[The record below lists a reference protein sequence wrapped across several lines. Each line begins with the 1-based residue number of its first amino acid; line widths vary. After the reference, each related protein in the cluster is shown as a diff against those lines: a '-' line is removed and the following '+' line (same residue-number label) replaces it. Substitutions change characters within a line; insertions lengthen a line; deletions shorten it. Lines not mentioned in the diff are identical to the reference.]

1 MCIDEDPQS
10 EPKLMNVAVMKQVSA
25 MTIGVFSVLGM
36 FCALSST
43 TLSQVQVEILDTV
56 NISESHYYGYFP
68 SLQMLSTGELI
79 CDISMDPDQHSV
91 EGAFWAFVIS
101 KDKGKTWGR
110 RNTAGLVYR
119 EAAYTRKPRPDGS
132 MLMLAGYP
140 LPIARDDF
148 RHLQTTSVLF
158 SNHGDTVV
166 FNKDVRIHLPKPASR
181 QKINDQIVNFASLG
195 PGKIKEVALA
205 LFSGDL
211 IEAPGDALLTTM
223 YGKMEGDK
231 HFRTY
236 VVKSNKE
243 GKNWDYLSTI
253 AGDEAAV
260 VLEGEKQT
268 EGFTEPR
275 MIRLNDG
282 RLFAVIRRGGN
293 NMLFRSWSRDE
304 GKTWTKPSSVG
315 FRGVEP
321 CLWLMKNGI
330 LALSTGR
337 PDPVM
342 VRFSTDGG
350 AIWNNPTEL
359 FQERG
364 TRYTGM
370 VEVEPDKLLVVYDHV
385 PFDWGVIPE
394 NEPTAMNSI
403 RGTFLK
409 VGKESSSA
417 RVSGK

>member
-1 MCIDEDPQS
+1 
-10 EPKLMNVAVMKQVSA
+10 
-25 MTIGVFSVLGM
+25 
-36 FCALSST
+36 
-43 TLSQVQVEILDTV
+43 
-56 NISESHYYGYFP
+56 
-68 SLQMLSTGELI
+68 
-79 CDISMDPDQHSV
+79 
-91 EGAFWAFVIS
+91 
-101 KDKGKTWGR
+101 
-110 RNTAGLVYR
+110 
-119 EAAYTRKPRPDGS
+119 

-140 LPIARDDF
+140 LPIANDDF
-148 RHLQTTSVLF
+148 RHLQTTSVQF

-181 QKINDQIVNFASLG
+181 QKINDQVVNFASLG

-205 LFSGDL
+205 LFSGDV
-211 IEAPGDALLTTM
+211 IETSAGGLLTTM
-223 YGKMEGDK
+223 YGKMEGDE

-243 GKNWDYLSTI
+243 GKNWDYLTTI

-260 VLEGEKQT
+260 VLEAEKKT

-275 MIRLNDG
+275 MIRLSDG

-293 NMLFRSWSRDE
+293 NLLFRSWSRDE
-304 GKTWTKPSSVG
+304 GKTWTKPSSIG

-337 PDPVM
+337 PDPVT

-350 AIWNNPTEL
+350 TTWTNPTEL
-359 FQERG
+359 FREKG

-385 PFDWGVIPE
+385 PFNWGVIPE
-394 NEPTAMNSI
+394 NEPTSMNSI
-403 RGTFLK
+403 HGTFLK
-409 VGKESSSA
+409 VTKQSSRAGAS
-417 RVSGK
+417 SK

>member
-1 MCIDEDPQS
+1 MCIDADPQS
-10 EPKLMNVAVMKQVSA
+10 EPKPMKVAVMKQVSA

-101 KDKGKTWGR
+101 KDKGKTWGM

-140 LPIARDDF
+140 LPIAHDDF

-195 PGKIKEVALA
+195 PGKIKEVGLA

-211 IEAPGDALLTTM
+211 IEASGDALLTTM

-304 GKTWTKPSSVG
+304 GKTWTKPSSIG

-350 AIWNNPTEL
+350 ATWNNPTEL

-409 VGKESSSA
+409 VGKQSSSA

>member
-1 MCIDEDPQS
+1 MCIDQNPEF
-10 EPKLMNVAVMKQVSA
+10 ERKLMNFAVIKRVPALTSGIISA
-25 MTIGVFSVLGM
+25 LGM
-36 FCALSST
+36 LCVLSSVA
-43 TLSQVQVEILDTV
+43 LAQVQVEILDTV
-56 NISESHYYGYFP
+56 KISESHYYGYFP
-68 SLQMLSTGELI
+68 SVQMLSTGELI
-79 CDISMDPDQHSV
+79 CDISMDPDQHTV
-91 EGAFWAFVIS
+91 EGVFWAFVVS
-101 KDKGKTWGR
+101 KDKGKTWGM
-110 RNTAGLVYR
+110 RNTAGLIYR
-119 EAAYTRKPRPDGS
+119 EAAYTRIPRPDGS

-140 LPIARDDF
+140 LPIANDDF
-148 RHLQTTSVLF
+148 RHLQTTSVQF

-181 QKINDQIVNFASLG
+181 QKINDQVVNFASLG

-211 IEAPGDALLTTM
+211 IETSGGGLLTTM
-223 YGKMEGDK
+223 YGKMEGDE

-243 GKNWDYLSTI
+243 GKNWDYLTTI

-260 VLEGEKQT
+260 VLEAEKRT

-275 MIRLNDG
+275 MIRLSDG

-304 GKTWTKPSSVG
+304 GKTWTKPSSIG

-337 PDPVM
+337 PDPVT

-350 AIWNNPTEL
+350 TTWTNPTEL
-359 FQERG
+359 FREKG

-370 VEVEPDKLLVVYDHV
+370 VEVQPDKLLVVYDHV
-385 PFDWGVIPE
+385 PFNWGVIPE

-403 RGTFLK
+403 HGTFLK
-409 VGKESSSA
+409 VTKQSSSA
-417 RVSGK
+417 GVSGK